1 MKRNVNIYKEEN
13 KENGIVKGAL
23 SLTLSMIIVKLLGLL
38 YKIPLSYILMDE
50 GMGAFNS
57 AYTVY
62 TFFFLICNAGVPKA
76 ITVLTAKSRIC
87 GRIDDERKIFTTA
100 LWSFGIF
107 GALLSFLFLFLSV
120 PISNLIGNSAA
131 GRAMIAVAPSV
142 FFIALSGVIRGNLN
156 GKASLVPIAVS
167 QVVEG
172 ASKLVLGLCLAML
185 AARLGL
191 AVEEIAS
198 FAIFGVTLGSF
209 FGLLYLWFEIKI
221 SNKDIKIEQKCESG
235 LKNREILKSI
245 LGIAVPITLGAAVMS
260 LTNMIDL
267 GIVMRRLRE
276 IGYSEAEAGAL
287 YGNYT
292 TLAVSMF
299 NFVAALITPL
309 TMALLP
315 SMAERYAASD
325 RQGFQLLVRN
335 GMEICAFISIPAAFG
350 FMAFSEQILRLL
362 FEDSSAK
369 TAAPLLVLLAPAV
382 IFMAALTVVNTALE
396 GAGRVKSML
405 LSMAVGAA
413 LKLAVSYHLVGN
425 LEYGISGAPIGTTV
439 FYAGAFITSVIIMS
453 VSGKITFSVFL
464 GFLRPCINAALSVA
478 IVKFV
483 SENLKK
489 SLGHEAN
496 ILVLIAICALLYL
509 VFSAITGALGVFFEK
524 YSSKCT
530 KTVEK
535 C

>member
-1 MKRNVNIYKEEN
+1 MKRNVIIYKEEN

-23 SLTLSMIIVKLLGLL
+23 SLTISMVIVKLLGMI

-62 TFFFLICNAGVPKA
+62 TFFYLVCNAGVPKA

-87 GRIDDERKIFTTA
+87 GRFGDERKIFTTA

-107 GALLSFLFLFLSV
+107 GALLSLLFLFLSL
-120 PISNLIGNSAA
+120 PISSAIGNSAS
-131 GRAMIAVAPSV
+131 GRAMLAVAPSV

-156 GKASLVPIAVS
+156 GRASLLPIAVS

-172 ASKLVLGLCLAML
+172 AAKLVLGLCLAML
-185 AARLGL
+185 GMRLGL
-191 AVEEIAS
+191 PVEQIAA
-198 FAIFGVTLGSF
+198 FAIFGVTFSSF
-209 FGLLYLWFEIKI
+209 FGLLYLWFEVKI
-221 SNKDIKIEQKCESG
+221 SNKDNKIEQKCECT
-235 LKNREILKSI
+235 LKNTEILKSI
-245 LGIAVPITLGAAVMS
+245 LAIAVPITLGAAVMS

-299 NFVAALITPL
+299 NLAASLIAPV

-315 SMAERYAASD
+315 AMAQRYAASD
-325 RQGFQLLVRN
+325 RRGFQLLVRK
-335 GMEICAFISIPAAFG
+335 GMEICAFISVPAAFG
-350 FMAFSEQILRLL
+350 FMAFPEQILKLL

-396 GAGRVKSML
+396 GAGRVKSTL
-405 LSMAVGAA
+405 FSMAVGAV
-413 LKLAVSYHLVGN
+413 LKIFVSNYLVGN
-425 LEYGISGAPIGTTV
+425 SEYGISGAPIGTTV
-439 FYAGAFITSVIIMS
+439 FYAGAFISSVFIMT

-464 GFLRPCINAALSVA
+464 GFLRPGINAALSVSLIKLLSA
-478 IVKFV
+478 HL
-483 SENLKK
+483 ENL
-489 SLGHEAN
+489 LGREVN
-496 ILVLIAICALLYL
+496 ILILISLCALLYFA
-509 VFSAITGALGVFFEK
+509 FSAITGALSVFFAK
-524 YSSKCT
+524 DSLKCT

-535 C
+535 S